1 MKDTTAKEATV
12 SNRRHN
18 SQSWSPSPAYLSHES
33 FRSLVPMQVY
43 PARIELCKQ
52 GCDAH
57 DVYYVERGLIK
68 ISCIGSGGRQLIIG
82 LRPPRCVFGAESLI
96 LKKPS
101 LITASTLTGCH
112 LYRIPGDIFLTYL
125 RNSPHLS
132 WNMFE
137 IQSREIYE
145 QNSRLA
151 QLGCC
156 SAQERLEVFL
166 LQLIAALGLDASGEE
181 IHEDIHIELPFKYCE
196 LAELIAV
203 TPEYLSL
210 LIKKMEREGL
220 LRHDKH
226 YLIIP
231 DSRRIKGGSDG
242 WMG

>member
-1 MKDTTAKEATV
+1 
-12 SNRRHN
+12 
-18 SQSWSPSPAYLSHES
+18 
-33 FRSLVPMQVY
+33 MQVY
-43 PARIELCKQ
+43 PAGVELCKQ
-52 GCDAH
+52 GSDAF
-57 DVYYVERGLIK
+57 DVYYIERGLIK

-82 LRPPRCVFGAESLI
+82 LRPPRRVFGAESLI
-96 LKKPS
+96 LQKPS
-101 LITASTLTGCH
+101 LITASTLTSCH

-125 RNSPHLS
+125 RNSPRLS

-145 QNSRLA
+145 QNNRLA

-156 SAQERLEVFL
+156 SARERLEVFL
-166 LQLIAALGLDASGEE
+166 LQLIAALGLDVTGEE
-181 IHEDIHIELPFKYCE
+181 IHIELPFKYRE
-196 LAELIAV
+196 LAEMIAV

-210 LIKKMEREGL
+210 LIKRMEREGL

-231 DSRRIKGGSDG
+231 NSRGIKRGSDG